1 MSEPILI
8 FDHVYKK
15 FSRGE
20 HHNTLRD
27 FIADNVRK
35 MLPWAKKPVNP
46 LALKDREF
54 WAVKDVS
61 FKVNRGEALGII
73 GPNGSGK
80 STILKMLSGII
91 RPEQGTYSVKGR
103 LSALIEV
110 GAGFHP
116 DLTGRENVFL
126 NCSILG
132 MTRKETAKKFN
143 HIVEFAGVEEFIDTP
158 LKYYSSGM
166 AVRLGFATSAFIE
179 PEVLLVD
186 EVLSVG
192 DTEFRNRC
200 ANRMEKMMRDGVTM
214 ILVSHNLNEVRTLC
228 QRTLMLFK
236 GNVLMEGPTQRV
248 LEKYHDTIAQS
259 IKEQQEKD
267 EAAAAAA
274 AVGNGAAAPAKK
286 APAPMSITK
295 IELLDPEGLPAE
307 TFYTGSSMTVRV
319 HYHARR
325 RIEQPRVLVEM
336 VWAAEDWTAATFGN
350 DYDSVEFGAV
360 EGDGYFDLNIEQI
373 LLEPN
378 VYNLNIKIGDKTAL
392 YDIVPRTR
400 FLVSEQIPIPGVF
413 GLPHHWKT
421 GRSEHAPAPRSES
434 LEAVK
439 V

>member
-1 MSEPILI
+1 MSMSEPIVI

-15 FSRGE
+15 FRRGE
-20 HHNTLRD
+20 QHNTLRD
-27 FIADNVRK
+27 FIADSVRK
-35 MLPWAKKPVNP
+35 ALPWGKKRVNP
-46 LALKDREF
+46 LALKTGQF
-54 WAVKDVS
+54 WAVNDVS

-80 STILKMLSGII
+80 STILKLLSGII
-91 RPEQGTYSVKGR
+91 TPDQGLYSVKGR

-132 MTRKETAKKFN
+132 MSRKETAKRFN
-143 HIVEFAGVEEFIDTP
+143 QIVEFAGVEEFIDTP

-200 ANRMEKMMRDGVTM
+200 ANRMEKMMKNGVTM

-236 GNVLMEGPTQRV
+236 GTVLMEGPTQRV
-248 LEKYHDTIAQS
+248 LEKYHDTIS
-259 IKEQQEKD
+259 KTIKDQQEKD
-267 EAAAAAA
+267 EASVDAG
-274 AVGNGAAAPAKK
+274 GNGAAAAKK
-286 APAPMSITK
+286 QAGAMSIKK

-307 TFYTGSSMTVRV
+307 TFYTGSNMTVRI
-319 HYHARR
+319 HYHARKR
-325 RIEQPRVLVEM
+325 VENPRVLVEM

-350 DYDSVEFGAV
+350 YYDSVEFGAV
-360 EGDGYFDLNIEQI
+360 EGDGYIDLKIEQI

-378 VYNLNIKIGDKTAL
+378 VYNLNIKIGDETAL

-400 FLVSEQIPIPGVF
+400 FLVSEQLPIPGVF
-413 GLPHHWKT
+413 GLPHHWSSGKT
-421 GRSEHAPAPRSES
+421 EPTQLARAES

>member
-1 MSEPILI
+1 MSEPIVI
-8 FDHVYKK
+8 FDQVYKK
-15 FSRGE
+15 FARGDQ
-20 HHNTLRD
+20 HTTLRD
-27 FIADNVRK
+27 FIADGVRK
-35 MLPWAKKPVNP
+35 MLPWGPKRADP
-46 LALKDREF
+46 LALRQREF

-80 STILKMLSGII
+80 STILKLLSGII
-91 RPEQGTYSVKGR
+91 TPEQGTYSVKGR

-126 NCSILG
+126 NCAILG
-132 MTRKETAKKFN
+132 MSRKETAKRFN
-143 HIVEFAGVEEFIDTP
+143 QIVEFAGVEEFIDTP
-158 LKYYSSGM
+158 LKHYSSGM

-200 ANRMEKMMRDGVTM
+200 ANRMEKMMKDGVTM

-228 QRTLMLFK
+228 ERTLMLFK
-236 GNVLMEGPTQRV
+236 GSVLMEGPSQRV
-248 LEKYHDTIAQS
+248 LEKYHDTIS
-259 IKEQQEKD
+259 RTIKEQQERD
-267 EAAAAAA
+267 DAAA
-274 AVGNGAAAPAKK
+274 GNGSAQPKQAGPVQ
-286 APAPMSITK
+286 ITQV
-295 IELLDPEGLPAE
+295 ELLDAEGLPSE
-307 TFYTGSSMTVRV
+307 SFSTGSSMSVRV
-319 HYHARR
+319 HYHARK
-325 RIEQPRVLVEM
+325 RIARPRVQIEM

-350 DYDSVEFGAV
+350 NYDAIEFDAM
-360 EGDGYFDLNIEQI
+360 EGSGYVDLNIEQI

-378 VYNLNIKIGDKTAL
+378 VYSLCIKIGDETAFH
-392 YDIVPRTR
+392 DMIPRTR
-400 FLVSEQIPIPGVF
+400 FLVTEAIPIPGVF
-413 GLPHHWKT
+413 GLPHHWSS
-421 GRSEHAPAPRSES
+421 GRTDGAPRAAAES

>member
-1 MSEPILI
+1 MSEPIVI

-15 FSRGE
+15 FRRGE
-20 HHNTLRD
+20 QHNTLRD
-27 FIADNVRK
+27 FIADGVRR

-46 LALKDREF
+46 MALKSGQF
-54 WAVKDVS
+54 WAVNDVS

-80 STILKMLSGII
+80 STILKLLSGII
-91 RPEQGTYSVKGR
+91 TPDQGLYSVKGR

-132 MTRKETAKKFN
+132 MSRKETAKRFN
-143 HIVEFAGVEEFIDTP
+143 QIVEFAGVEEFIDTP

-200 ANRMEKMMRDGVTM
+200 ANRMEKMMKDGVTM

-236 GNVLMEGPTQRV
+236 GTVLMEGPTQRV
-248 LEKYHDTIAQS
+248 LEKYHDTIS
-259 IKEQQEKD
+259 KTIKDQQERD
-267 EAAAAAA
+267 EAANAESN
-274 AVGNGAAAPAKK
+274 GNGAAVAKK
-286 APAPMSITK
+286 QPGAMSITK

-307 TFYTGSSMTVRV
+307 TFYTGSNMTVRI
-319 HYHARR
+319 HYHARKR
-325 RIEQPRVLVEM
+325 VMNPRVLVEM

-350 DYDSVEFGAV
+350 YYDSVEFGAA
-360 EGDGYFDLNIEQI
+360 EGDGYIDLKIEQI
-373 LLEPN
+373 MLEPN
-378 VYNLNIKIGDKTAL
+378 VYNLNIKIGDETAL
-392 YDIVPRTR
+392 YDVVPRTR
-400 FLVSEQIPIPGVF
+400 FLVSEQLPIPGVF
-413 GLPHHWKT
+413 GLPHHWSTGKT
-421 GRSEHAPAPRSES
+421 ETTPQAQPES
-434 LEAVK
+434 LEEVK

>member
-1 MSEPILI
+1 MSEPILV

-27 FIADNVRK
+27 FIADSVRK
-35 MLPWAKKPVNP
+35 MLPWAEKPVNP

-91 RPEQGTYSVKGR
+91 RPDQGTYSVKGR

-132 MTRKETAKKFN
+132 MSRKETAKRFN
-143 HIVEFAGVEEFIDTP
+143 QIVEFAGVEEFIDTP
-158 LKYYSSGM
+158 LKHYSSGM

-248 LEKYHDTIAQS
+248 LEKYHDTIAKT
-259 IKEQQEKD
+259 IKEQQERD
-267 EAAAAAA
+267 EATNAASANGDGTAAAAAA
-274 AVGNGAAAPAKK
+274 KKQAAA
-286 APAPMSITK
+286 MSITK

-307 TFYTGSSMTVRV
+307 TFYTGSNMTV
-319 HYHARR
+319 
-325 RIEQPRVLVEM
+325 
-336 VWAAEDWTAATFGN
+336 
-350 DYDSVEFGAV
+350 
-360 EGDGYFDLNIEQI
+360 
-373 LLEPN
+373 
-378 VYNLNIKIGDKTAL
+378 
-392 YDIVPRTR
+392 
-400 FLVSEQIPIPGVF
+400 
-413 GLPHHWKT
+413 
-421 GRSEHAPAPRSES
+421 
-434 LEAVK
+434 
-439 V
+439 